1 MNESAEEWNRDLVL
15 LMGTRMLAMLGAIL
29 ARTTDLLGLASTAL
43 LGLLGGLLTGAAAG
57 TTAATAFH
65 LFGSS

>member
-1 MNESAEEWNRDLVL
+1 VLPVSATL
-15 LMGTRMLAMLGAIL
+15 GTIL

-43 LGLLGGLLTGAAAG
+43 FGLLGGLLTGAAAG

>member
-1 MNESAEEWNRDLVL
+1 VGATL
-15 LMGTRMLAMLGAIL
+15 GTIL

-43 LGLLGGLLTGAAAG
+43 LGLLGGLLGGAAAG